1 MSRSH
6 LFHEPGFSEGES
18 ILQAL
23 YGFLFVVT
31 CDGEVF
37 FASRTVE
44 QYLGFHQSDIIHQSV
59 MELIHSEDREEFK
72 RQLTW
77 NSMLPSDKSGLSLH
91 EAMLPENMNCLH
103 RSFTVRFRCLLD
115 NTSGF
120 ITLEIN
126 GWIRVLH
133 GQGPRTDDPQL
144 ALFATCSPF
153 GPLSLFDIPSRE
165 MTFKTKHKMDYSP
178 VTMDNRGKAMFAY
191 TDQELAT
198 KSGYDLIHPD
208 DLNYFS
214 SAHNELIKTGSS
226 GLISYRWQTKHQ
238 HWVWLQSSCK
248 VIYKNSK
255 PDFIICTHRQLTED
269 EGHDLFGKRGNEFKL
284 PYPLLDIDMCSGF
297 GFGDDDLVTKSKSSK
312 SKKKPSSVSP
322 GANAGAVNGVGGAGA
337 PASFANGVAGVAKD
351 YQGGK
356 RRKATSSSAA
366 CLIGSIPPYCS
377 YPTGFTAYDGGGGGE
392 MKPPDAMYSYGANN
406 FGFETDMYR
415 PQGYSSL
422 TPYPAADPY
431 RIDVDKHGYFLDHR
445 QYQHSAISYPNNGYG
460 DFVPPT
466 KYGYDVPK
474 YGFDSYSLDL
484 SKRMDCGDISQF
496 HPRYAF
502 DYHHSPSYH
511 HLDHTPLHPTADRFS
526 TPRLNVGSL
535 DAVDLRNSAALF
547 GSNSFMNTVESP
559 CTSSSPCS
567 ATSVFKAVPNSN
579 HMIGKDQSL
588 SKLHKLGSGMGTA
601 MEASPIPMSYD
612 MPSGLPHN
620 TVIKSTRNQD
630 AGILNGTHG
639 QVQAESDSVLVHQTD
654 DRMPW
659 NSCSKSVNDGMVMSA
674 LDASGQ
680 QQGGGEMV
688 VSAKCRNGV
697 DQNSD
702 GTSTNDCVDD
712 VMKTHNGQIRLNDK
726 ESAITGIPVS
736 VVKQSPWL
744 HANVN
749 NNHSLINNNHNNN
762 NSNISSVNNGGGH
775 VTNMNGNNVLN
786 NAGNLLMAEREW
798 GAPWSEG
805 LREGRQPAPEFLR
818 DDPHTDELI
827 ALTRQTARTRLGED
841 NSTCLTGTPKSLP
854 GTSRILSKSVPE
866 ALGLFQEVIMVWH
879 HVVLA
884 RQFSIE
890 SVRMRGGGGG
900 SSLSLDEEMERQ
912 GQKV

>member
-31 CDGEVF
+31 CEGEVF

-77 NSMLPSDKSGLSLH
+77 NSMLPSDKSALTLH
-91 EAMLPENMNCLH
+91 ETMLPENMNHLH

-133 GQGPRTDDPQL
+133 GQGPRAEEPQL

-312 SKKKPSSVSP
+312 SKKKSNSASP
-322 GANAGAVNGVGGAGA
+322 GANAGTANGAQSNGA
-337 PASFANGVAGVAKD
+337 PANYASAGGGGGKD

-356 RRKATSSSAA
+356 RRKSAA
-366 CLIGSIPPYCS
+366 CLIGGIPPYCS

-392 MKPPDAMYSYGANN
+392 MKPPEAVYPYAANN
-406 FGFETDMYR
+406 FGFEADLYR

-422 TPYPAADPY
+422 TPYPTADPY
-431 RIDVDKHGYFLDHR
+431 KLDMDKHGYFLDHR
-445 QYQHSAISYPNNGYG
+445 QYQHSSFPYPNNGYSE
-460 DFVPPT
+460 FVPST

-484 SKRMDCGDISQF
+484 SKRVDCGDISQF
-496 HPRYAF
+496 HPRYPF
-502 DYHHSPSYH
+502 DYHHHSYH
-511 HLDHTPLHPTADRFS
+511 PLDHPPLHTTEFTA
-526 TPRLNVGSL
+526 PRLSSL

-547 GSNSFMNTVESP
+547 GSNSFMNTVETP
-559 CTSSSPCS
+559 CASSSPCS
-567 ATSVFKAVPNSN
+567 AASVFKAVPSSN

-588 SKLHKLGSGMGTA
+588 SKLHKLGNGMG
-601 MEASPIPMSYD
+601 MMDASPNPMPYD
-612 MPSGLPHN
+612 MPSALPHN
-620 TVIKSTRNQD
+620 TVIKSTRHQDSGLLPSNHLQGQQD
-630 AGILNGTHG
+630 A
-639 QVQAESDSVLVHQTD
+639 DSVIPHQQD
-654 DRMPW
+654 DRMLW
-659 NSCSKSVNDGMVMSA
+659 NSCSKNAGNEAMVMS
-674 LDASGQ
+674 SVETNQ
-680 QQGGGEMV
+680 QQSGDMV
-688 VSAKCRNGV
+688 VTPKCRSNV
-697 DQNSD
+697 DQGAEVESRIDCGEDIMKNNENQLRM
-702 GTSTNDCVDD
+702 TN
-712 VMKTHNGQIRLNDK
+712 K

-744 HANVN
+744 HTNVN
-749 NNHSLINNNHNNN
+749 NNHNILNNN
-762 NSNISSVNNGGGH
+762 NTSVNNGGH
-775 VTNMNGNNVLN
+775 LANMNGNSGLN
-786 NAGNLLMAEREW
+786 NANNLLLSEREW
-798 GAPWSEG
+798 GSNNDYYSKTPRV
-805 LREGRQPAPEFLR
+805 LFP
-818 DDPHTDELI
+818 DPCH
-827 ALTRQTARTRLGED
+827 
-841 NSTCLTGTPKSLP
+841 
-854 GTSRILSKSVPE
+854 SVKH
-866 ALGLFQEVIMVWH
+866 LGLKVYERGDNP
-879 HVVLA
+879 LLS
-884 RQFSIE
+884 FSE
-890 SVRMRGGGGG
+890 MTHTLM
-900 SSLSLDEEMERQ
+900 SSTH
-912 GQKV
+912 